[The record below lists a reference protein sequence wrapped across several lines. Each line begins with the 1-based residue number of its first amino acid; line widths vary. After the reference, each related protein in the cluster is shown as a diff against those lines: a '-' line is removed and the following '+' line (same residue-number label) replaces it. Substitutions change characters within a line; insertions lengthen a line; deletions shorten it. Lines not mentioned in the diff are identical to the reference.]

1 VLKPNIDCY
10 HCHLFGHF
18 QDQCPQQPQQR
29 SGGESGE
36 RAYVAVE
43 ENEVDGLGFAFSAWD
58 LSKFS
63 PLQPQ
68 QRSGGESWA
77 RAFVAI
83 EDEGDDMGFAFSAWG
98 LSIPEI

>member
-1 VLKPNIDCY
+1 MV
-10 HCHLFGHF
+10 
-18 QDQCPQQPQQR
+18 
-29 SGGESGE
+29 
-36 RAYVAVE
+36 VE

-68 QRSGGESWA
+68 QRSGGESGA